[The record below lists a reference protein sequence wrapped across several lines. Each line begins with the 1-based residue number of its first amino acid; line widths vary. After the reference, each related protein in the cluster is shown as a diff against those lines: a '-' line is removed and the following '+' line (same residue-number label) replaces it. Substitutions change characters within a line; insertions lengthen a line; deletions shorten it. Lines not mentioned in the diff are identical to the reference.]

1 MRRNKIIVFNEIN
14 DAALKAVEFINQK
27 LERLQSNNFFT
38 IALSGGSTP
47 KNLFDSIS
55 KNYSDKIDWRKIK
68 LFWGDERCVPP
79 DNEES
84 NYRMTYEHLIKHI
97 NIPTENIFRIKGE
110 SEPEKESKRY
120 SELLQKE
127 LKNISGIPSFD
138 LVVLGLGED
147 GHTAS
152 IFPDQLELFHSDNF
166 CVTAVHPVTKQ
177 KRISITGK
185 IINNADKVVFLVTG
199 ENKAQKIYEI
209 INEKETAKNYPAYF
223 VNPISKNL
231 VWLIDKDAAKLIDK
245 TNCIIIS

>member
-1 MRRNKIIVFNEIN
+1 MRKDKIIVFNEIN

-27 LERLQSNNFFT
+27 LERLPSNNFFT

-79 DNEES
+79 EHEDS
-84 NYRMTYEHLIKHI
+84 NYRMTYENLIKHI
-97 NIPTENIFRIKGE
+97 QIPSENVFRIYGE
-110 SEPEKESKRY
+110 SDPLEEAKRY
-120 SELLQKE
+120 SEILQRE
-127 LKNISGIPSFD
+127 LKIKDGVPSFD
-138 LVVLGLGED
+138 LIILGLGED

-152 IFPDQLELFHSDNF
+152 IFPNQLNLFYSEDF

-185 IINNADKVVFLVTG
+185 IINNADTIVFLVTG
-199 ENKAQKIYEI
+199 EKKAQKIYEI
-209 INEKETAKNYPAYF
+209 LNEKEAAKNYPAYF
-223 VNPISKNL
+223 VNPVSKNL
-231 VWLIDKDAAKLIDK
+231 VWLIDKDAAQLIDPAFIK
-245 TNCIIIS
+245 